1 MVWRCGV
8 DAVDTAGDY
17 ELCGVTQVDAL
28 SRAAGWI
35 AAVGW
40 KLRGV
45 KVVGGLR
52 MQGGFREC

>member
-1 MVWRCGV
+1 M